1 MEIDAVKK
9 KEQMSQKEEIV
20 GLQNNIVQ
28 EKTRVTVPT
37 LNQRISVLQEERNTL
52 IKEISLLKL
61 QCENLSVNNATLSG
75 MLLSKLKGDA
85 AKNSGKSNRL
95 HNMKEVQHG
104 LQRQAQSEMESLLLP
119 QSENNLETWVSVSAT
134 KREKPIKQIFD
145 ILHKSSDWN

>member
-1 MEIDAVKK
+1 M
-9 KEQMSQKEEIV
+9 

-37 LNQRISVLQEERNTL
+37 LNQRITVLQEERNTF

-104 LQRQAQSEMESLLLP
+104 LQRQAQSEMENLLLP
-119 QSENNLETWVSVSAT
+119 QSENNLETWVSVSET